1 MRTLQPGST
10 LGRYTIVRRIGAGGM
25 AELHLA
31 RTRGPA
37 GFEKAAAIKV
47 IHPHLVDDP
56 QSIKMFMREAKIA
69 AELDHP
75 NIVAVLDF
83 GCDAGE
89 YYLAMEYVHGLDLRD
104 VRADL
109 PRGEPL
115 PTACAL
121 TIVTAVADALHFAH
135 TAKSRSGEAL
145 QIVHRDVSPSNIM
158 LGYGGAV
165 KLGDFGIAK
174 FASHGTG
181 TGTGVI
187 KGKPGYMAP
196 EQCLGTVL
204 DARCDVFSLGI
215 VLYELTTGHR
225 AFAALNPAASM
236 NRVLEGDYVPPEAV
250 RDDYPP
256 ALAAIVREAMATHAE
271 ERTPSAGELASR
283 LRAYA
288 LEAGLTLAQA
298 SVAQWLTER
307 FGDTRPPSL
316 ELESVR
322 ADTDLYAAQ
331 ARDETT
337 EITEGLGP
345 LAQVGPVPVEPMD
358 DRPRSSATG
367 VLLGAGGLG
376 LGVALG
382 LLIAA
387 TPSDPPGEVDEVEA
401 ARDAAPEMEAKPEP
415 ETPPE
420 PVARVETKPE
430 PEPNPAT
437 ELEAEAEAE
446 DEAQTAV
453 EAEADPKPVT
463 TKTKR
468 KKKRNKARPR
478 QDDKPSDEAIAKA
491 REKMFPGSAP
501 QP

>member
-31 RTRGPA
+31 RTRGTA

-56 QSIKMFMREAKIA
+56 QSIRMFMREAKIA

-115 PTACAL
+115 PMACAL

-215 VLYELTTGHR
+215 VLYELTTGQR

-256 ALAAIVREAMATHAE
+256 ALARIVHEAMATHAE

-288 LEAGLTLAQA
+288 LEAGITLAQA

-316 ELESVR
+316 ELEAVR
-322 ADTDLYAAQ
+322 GDTDLYAAR
-331 ARDETT
+331 ARDHATEVTET
-337 EITEGLGP
+337 TEGLGG
-345 LAQVGPVPVEPMD
+345 LAPAEPVDVAPMISK
-358 DRPRSSATG
+358 PRSRATG

-382 LLIAA
+382 LMIAA
-387 TPSDPPGEVDEVEA
+387 TPSDMPAAVDEVEA
-401 ARDAAPEMEAKPEP
+401 AKDTVPEVETKSAPEPKV
-415 ETPPE
+415 E
-420 PVARVETKPE
+420 PVAVSETKVETETQAETETPAE
-430 PEPNPAT
+430 TETEATAAPTPAT
-437 ELEAEAEAE
+437 NKA
-446 DEAQTAV
+446 
-453 EAEADPKPVT
+453 
-463 TKTKR
+463 KR
-468 KKKRNKARPR
+468 KKKRAKVRPR
-478 QDDKPSDEAIAKA
+478 RDDKPSDEAIAKA